1 MGAWGGTPADLKI
14 VDEIAEL
21 VDKNKIYCQTQN
33 INE

>member
-21 VDKNKIYCQTQN
+21 ADKNYCQAQN